1 MELLNISFFILILKI
16 TFSVLPGV
24 FGVFLIF
31 SSRNTKR
38 KIRNMVCNQI
48 FGVND
53 AIRTHNFARFL
64 YVLGVLSI
72 LFSIVASWVL
82 VVRTYI

>member
-24 FGVFLIF
+24 FGIFLIF
-31 SSRNTKR
+31 SSQNTKR
-38 KIRNMVCNQI
+38 KIRNMVCNQF

-53 AIRTHNFARFL
+53 AIRTRSFSRFL